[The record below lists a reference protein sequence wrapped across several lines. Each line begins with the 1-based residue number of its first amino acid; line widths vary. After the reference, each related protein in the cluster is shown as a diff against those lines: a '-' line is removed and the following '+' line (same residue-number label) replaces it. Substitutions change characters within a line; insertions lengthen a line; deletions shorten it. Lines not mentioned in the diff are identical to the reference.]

1 MPEERLDERTE
12 PATPRR
18 RREAR
23 ERGHVARSADLASAV
38 VLLAA
43 VLALEFTGA
52 SAAAGVRA
60 SVAGVLGRLAEV
72 DGGPQDLLLRFG
84 GALSAAFLGLLPFAV
99 AVMGAAAGIH
109 LLQVGFLWT
118 AKPLVPQLERLD
130 PVEGFR
136 RIFSGRSVVRSLG
149 GLLKAGAVAAVVL
162 LTLWAERERLA
173 GLSGAAFEDTLKF
186 GAGAVFVLS
195 LRAALALLVLGLL
208 DYGYQRWQY
217 ERDLRMSRA
226 EVREE
231 LKRYE
236 GDPRVRDRRRQ
247 VQRQLAQQ
255 RMLLRV
261 PGATL
266 VVADPERLAVA
277 LEYDAAKDPAP
288 VVAAKGAGAL
298 ARRIR
303 DAAAEHGV
311 PVVERP
317 DLARSLYRAV
327 EAGGAVPEGMF
338 EEVAEVVAWAYR
350 LKNAAAA
357 A

>member
-38 VLLAA
+38 ILLGA
-43 VLALEFTGA
+43 VLALEFTGR
-52 SAAAGVRA
+52 SVAAGLRA
-60 SVAGVLGRLAEV
+60 SVSGVLGGLAEI
-72 DGGPQDLLLRFG
+72 DGGPQDLVLRFG
-84 GALSAAFLGLLPFAV
+84 GAMSSALLGLIPFAV
-99 AVMGAAAGIH
+99 VLAGAAAGIH

-118 AKPLVPQLERLD
+118 AKPLAPQLERLD

-136 RIFSGRSVVRSLG
+136 RIFSGRSLVRLLG

-162 LTLWAERERLA
+162 LTLWAERERLV
-173 GLSGAAFEDTLKF
+173 GLSGVSFEDALKY
-186 GAGAVFVLS
+186 GANAVFVLS
-195 LRAALALLVLGLL
+195 LRAALALLGLGLL

-247 VQRQLAQQ
+247 VQRQLALQ

-261 PGATL
+261 PQAAI
-266 VVADPERLAVA
+266 VVADPARLAVA
-277 LEYDAAKDPAP
+277 LEYDPQKETAP
-288 VVAAKGAGAL
+288 VVAAKGAEGL
-298 ARRIR
+298 ARRILET
-303 DAAAEHGV
+303 ALEHAV

-317 DLARSLYRAV
+317 DLARALYRKV
-327 EAGGAVPEGMF
+327 EVGGTVPEDLF
-338 EEVAEVVAWAYR
+338 EDVAEVVAYAYR
-350 LKNAAAA
+350 LKNLAAAA
-357 A
+357 